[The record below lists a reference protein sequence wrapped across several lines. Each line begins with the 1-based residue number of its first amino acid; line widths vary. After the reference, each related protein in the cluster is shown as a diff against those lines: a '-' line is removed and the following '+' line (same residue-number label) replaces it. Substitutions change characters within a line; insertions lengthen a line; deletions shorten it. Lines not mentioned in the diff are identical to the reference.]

1 MVVTVRINQKSFRDT
16 KGLIAQVR
24 KMPPVVQKKVSRYMY
39 TKIKGYYRYKQNT
52 GALYRSVSKKGK
64 IITIGNDQ
72 TVRRTGKNSPFNY
85 AQAVEYGAPGNIFGG
100 KARIAFN
107 SIGRG
112 LRALDKRMPK
122 LVKESFREVEV

>member
-1 MVVTVRINQKSFRDT
+1 MVVTVKINQKNIRDT
-16 KGLIAQVR
+16 KGLVAQLR
-24 KMPPVVQKKVSRYMY
+24 RMPPVVQKKVSRYMY

-64 IITIGNDQ
+64 IITIGNNQ
-72 TVRRTGKNSPFNY
+72 TVRQTGKNSPFNY

-107 SIGRG
+107 SVGRG
-112 LRALDKRMPK
+112 LRALNKRMPK
-122 LVKESFREVEV
+122 LVKESFRDAE